1 MIKNKEDIE
10 NIIEDT
16 SMNNSDNKFR
26 YWLGKDEVQGLEEL
40 IIEAVISDLKLLIN
54 KKIEESA
61 KTLNFPWIEFA
72 FPYYISETVLSK
84 ICKEYIEK
92 GDWESIRVCRLSHI
106 KEEYHSGE
114 EHYFTMP
121 VTKFIFSFSK
131 EIDKQVR
138 SFYGD
143 EFKDGKWQTIA

>member
-16 SMNNSDNKFR
+16 SIKNSDNKFK

-40 IIEAVISDLKLLIN
+40 IIETVISDLKLIIN
-54 KKIEESA
+54 NKIEESA

-72 FPYYISETVLSK
+72 LPYYISETVLSK
-84 ICKEYIEK
+84 ICKQYIED
-92 GDWESIRVCRLSHI
+92 GGWESIRICRLSHL
-106 KEEYHSGE
+106 KEEYHGGE
-114 EHYFTMP
+114 EHYSIMP

-138 SFYGD
+138 SFYGE